1 MPYQAEARIACR
13 IFGSVNNVT
22 IGKRAG
28 PTESHPSFNATSITR
43 RLFAVP
49 PGAVDTV
56 PDNDKAACQA
66 KATAYIK
73 SELPPAFAL
82 DANGALPIPGHA
94 WIDGRWN
101 PTNAAH
107 VSYAFPLMRN
117 NERIEDECVCE
128 DPNGKEQVLMMSWWV
143 VVQPK

>member
-1 MPYQAEARIACR
+1 MPYQAEARITCR
-13 IFGSVNNVT
+13 ISGSVSDVT
-22 IGKRAG
+22 IGKRTG
-28 PTESHPSFNATSITR
+28 TTDSHPSFNPTSITQ

-56 PDNDKAACQA
+56 PDNDKSACMTKAA
-66 KATAYIK
+66 AYIK
-73 SELPPAFAL
+73 SELPAAYAL
-82 DANGALPIPGHA
+82 DALGAIPIPGHA
-94 WIDGRWN
+94 MIDGHWR

-107 VSYAFPLMRN
+107 VSYAFPLTRN

-128 DPNGKEQVLMMSWWV
+128 DPNGKEQVLVLSWWV